1 MSTPQAVR
9 ITPAPG
15 PAATPL
21 GMPSRAPGPTVP
33 RMVLGAQLR
42 RLRETCGVTCEEAGE
57 VIRASHSKI
66 SRLEMGRT
74 GFKLRDVEDL
84 LTLYGV
90 TEAADR
96 DTLVALAA
104 QANRPGWW
112 HAYHDVVPRH
122 LHQYLG
128 LEQAAEVIRSYQLQ
142 FVPGLLQTE
151 DYARAVLRLGPDGGH
166 QGRTERRLELR
177 MQRQAVLEGGAPP
190 RLWTVI
196 DEAALRRAMG
206 GRQVMRAQLAH
217 LIEMSRRPNVTVQVM
232 PFAAGGHPALS
243 GSLTVLRLPGGE
255 LPDVVF
261 LEHAM
266 GGHYLDKAAEVE
278 RHRHIMNQ
286 VVVKSAPAT
295 ETRQMLARIRAEL

>member
-1 MSTPQAVR
+1 MSAPQAAR
-9 ITPAPG
+9 TMSPPHGTAAP
-15 PAATPL
+15 
-21 GMPSRAPGPTVP
+21 PGPTVP

-74 GFKLRDVEDL
+74 GFKIRDVEDL

-96 DTLVALAA
+96 ATLVALAA
-104 QANRPGWW
+104 QSNRPGWW

-128 LEQAAEVIRSYQLQ
+128 LEQSAEVIRSYQLQ

-151 DYARAVLRLGPDGGH
+151 DYARTLLRLGPDGGH

-177 MQRQAVLEGGAPP
+177 MRRQEVLEGGAPP
-190 RLWTVI
+190 RLWAVI
-196 DEAALRRAMG
+196 DEAALRRVMG
-206 GRQVMRAQLAH
+206 GPKVMRAQLDR
-217 LIEMSRRPNVTVQVM
+217 LIEVSELPHVTVQIM
-232 PFAAGGHPALS
+232 PFSAGGHPALN

-261 LEHAM
+261 MEHAM
-266 GGHYLDKAAEVE
+266 GGHYLDKPGEVE
-278 RHRHIMNQ
+278 RYRHVMNQ
-286 VVVKSAPAT
+286 VVVKSIPAT
-295 ETRQMLARIRAEL
+295 GTRRALEEIRAAI